1 MAFIGRIRKN
11 SWLMVILIGLG
22 LFGFI
27 VMDMMS
33 GQQSVFGSQ
42 SNVMGE
48 VGNQKLDPSEFN
60 RTESIMRDFLYQGSN
75 IDPYILKDQVW
86 NYLVESKIVGK
97 EATDLGLG
105 VSRDELM
112 DLQFG
117 ANPSPLIQQR
127 FRNQQTQQLDRGQ
140 LDQIKGQIETGQMQD
155 NFKVFW
161 AHQEKEIVNQR
172 LKDKLSNM
180 ASKAVYTPSWMVE
193 SMNQDLNGTMN
204 LSYVRVPYAD
214 VDNSEVALED
224 SDFQSYFKE
233 NSFRY
238 KQDEETRKVEYVS
251 FDVVPSAGDSADI
264 RKILSDKIVPFQN
277 GDDSLF
283 IEANYGTISP
293 GFFKVDELPEGLKA
307 IAGNAAAGTVLG
319 PYVDGNEYRLT
330 KVIERVSMADSADT
344 RHILISAADAN
355 AFVAA
360 EAKVDSLKRVIETG
374 AAKFADMATQFS
386 QDPGSKDKGG
396 KYESVTPNQFVP
408 EYNEVLFVTG
418 QIGRLYK
425 VRTSYGVHLVEI
437 LSRDR
442 NSTDRVKVG
451 TFGQAII
458 PSESTTKSIVGRVS
472 GLVSKSE
479 SLNDLKAAL
488 KDDPKVS
495 FEVSPAFKRN
505 DYLLGT
511 LGQGQGSRD
520 IIRWAFGDDIN
531 SGMPDIGEIAPE
543 FYSYSDAV
551 LGYHNKYVLA
561 GLSSVI
567 PEGTPTWQQMRTE
580 IEPYVINRKKAE
592 ILKGKLNGQDLSA
605 LAANNN
611 VQIETANAVKFSG
624 AGGALSNEPEVISAA
639 ASLQANGV
647 SQPIAGSSGVYVVKK
662 VAQNAA
668 PAANAMAIKPQAENS
683 YKGRLTSG
691 LFNAMKKA
699 IGVEDNRST
708 FF

>member
-97 EATDLGLG
+97 EAESLGLG
-105 VSRDELM
+105 VSRDELL

-140 LDQIKGQIETGQMQD
+140 LDQIKAQIESGEMQE

-180 ASKAVYTPSWMVE
+180 AAKAVYTPNWMVE
-193 SMNQDLNGTMN
+193 SMNQDINGSMN
-204 LSYVRVPYAD
+204 LEYVFVPYAD
-214 VDNSEVALED
+214 VDNTDIALTD
-224 SDFQSYFKE
+224 TDFQSYYNE

-238 KQDEETRKVEYVS
+238 KQDEETRKVEYVT

-264 RKILSDKIVPFQN
+264 RKILSDKVVPFQN
-277 GDDSLF
+277 GNDSLF
-283 IEANYGTISP
+283 VESNYGTISP

-330 KVIERVSMADSADT
+330 KIIERVSMADSADT

-355 AFVAA
+355 GFVAA
-360 EAKVDSLKRVIETG
+360 EAKVDSLKRVIESG

-408 EYNEVLFVTG
+408 EYNEILFVTG

-425 VRTSYGVHLVEI
+425 VRTSYGVHLVEV

-458 PSESTTKSIVGRVS
+458 PSESTTKAVVGRVS
-472 GLVSKSE
+472 SLVSKNE
-479 SLNDLKAAL
+479 TLNELKTAL

-531 SGMPDIGEIAPE
+531 SGMPDVGEIAPE
-543 FYSYSDAV
+543 FYSFSDPV

-592 ILKGKLNGQDLSA
+592 LLKGKLNGQDLNA
-605 LAANNN
+605 MAANNG
-611 VQIETANAVKFSG
+611 VVVETANAVRFSG
-624 AGGALSNEPEVISAA
+624 ASGALSNEPQVISAA

-647 SQPIAGSSGVYVVKK
+647 SQPIAGNSGVYVVKK
-662 VAQNAA
+662 TSQNAA

-683 YKGRLTSG
+683 YKGRLTTG
-691 LFNAMKKA
+691 LFGALKKA

>member
-97 EATDLGLG
+97 EAESLGLG
-105 VSRDELM
+105 VSRDELL

-140 LDQIKGQIETGQMQD
+140 LDQIKAQIESGEMQE

-180 ASKAVYTPSWMVE
+180 AAKAVYTPNWMVE
-193 SMNQDLNGTMN
+193 SMNQDINGSMN
-204 LSYVRVPYAD
+204 LEYVFVPYAD
-214 VDNSEVALED
+214 VDNTDIALTD
-224 SDFQSYFKE
+224 TDFQSYYNE

-238 KQDEETRKVEYVS
+238 KQDEQTRKVEYVT

-264 RKILSDKIVPFQN
+264 RKILSDKVVPFQN
-277 GDDSLF
+277 GNDSLF
-283 IEANYGTISP
+283 VESNYGTISP

-330 KVIERVSMADSADT
+330 KIIERVSMADSADT

-355 AFVAA
+355 GFVAA
-360 EAKVDSLKRVIETG
+360 EAKVDSLKRVIESG

-408 EYNEVLFVTG
+408 EYNEILFVTG

-425 VRTSYGVHLVEI
+425 VRTSYGVHLVEV

-458 PSESTTKSIVGRVS
+458 PSESTTKAVVGRVS
-472 GLVSKSE
+472 SLVSKNE
-479 SLNDLKAAL
+479 TLNELKTAL

-531 SGMPDIGEIAPE
+531 SGMPDVGEIAPE
-543 FYSYSDAV
+543 FYSFSDPV

-592 ILKGKLNGQDLSA
+592 LLKGKLNGQDLNA
-605 LAANNN
+605 MAANNG
-611 VQIETANAVKFSG
+611 VVVETANAVRFSG
-624 AGGALSNEPEVISAA
+624 ASGALSNEPQVISAA

-647 SQPIAGSSGVYVVKK
+647 SQPIAGNSGVYVVKK
-662 VAQNAA
+662 TSQNAA

-683 YKGRLTSG
+683 YKGRLTTG
-691 LFNAMKKA
+691 LFGALKKA